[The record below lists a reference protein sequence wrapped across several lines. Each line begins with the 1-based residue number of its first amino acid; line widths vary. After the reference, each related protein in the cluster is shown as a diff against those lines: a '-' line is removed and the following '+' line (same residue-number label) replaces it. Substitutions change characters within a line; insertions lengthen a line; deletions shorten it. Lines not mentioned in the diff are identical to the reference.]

1 MKRVFILLVS
11 LLAMMAAST
20 SLKAQEVAIELVPG
34 WNWIAYPY
42 AETVDLNTALGS
54 FTPAVGD
61 MVKSQFGN
69 STYSYGRW
77 RGAVQS
83 LNAGE
88 GYHYFSNR
96 TEPVILVFGLPSI
109 PIGTLTVTTS
119 EPTNIT
125 STTAACGGSA
135 VSNDGT
141 TILMKGVC
149 WATHPQPT
157 TNDSYTEDGS
167 GPGAFTA
174 EMTELA
180 AETEYYVRAYA
191 VSVKGI
197 NYGEELS
204 FTTAPQ
210 GILNGLFSVS
220 ENNQVCFSQGN
231 LQYQAST
238 NTWRFAENQWD
249 FVGDESHGN
258 VYEDDE
264 KCNNN
269 LVSSTYNGWIDL
281 FGWGTSDH
289 EHGANCYQP
298 WSANTSVEDYYA
310 YGVETNSLFDQ
321 NGQADWGCNSI
332 SNGGNVGNSWR
343 TLTSREWIYLF
354 NTRNTA
360 SGIRWTQ
367 GNVNGVNGVIVLP
380 DDWDVSNYSL
390 NDANGGNFDSNTI
403 SEEDWTNLFEANGA
417 VFLPAALQREG
428 TTVSSESDSNYGV
441 YWSSSKCNNENAYAV
456 HLYYGGINP
465 WDNWLRYIGRS
476 VRLVRPAQANTSYSI
491 EAVPNSTGGG
501 TISGAGTYDYYAQV
515 TLTATANE
523 GYTFYQ
529 WKENGNVVSSENPY
543 SFVALFDRSLEAV
556 FLESSTYPLLYS
568 YNEGDHTATVIGHWD
583 GVELT
588 GELVI
593 PETVMH
599 NGESYTVTTIGDYAF
614 SNCSGLTSV
623 VIPNTVTHFNVY
635 AFSECT
641 GLTSIDV
648 PNSVTTIG
656 HMAFYG
662 CFGLTSVSLGN
673 SVSSIEWQ
681 AFWKCENITS
691 IEFPNSLTSI
701 GWGAFRECRGL
712 TEIVIPSSVTIIED
726 NPFPQCSNLAQI
738 TVESGNIYY
747 DSRDNCN
754 AIIETATN
762 KLVSGSLS
770 TVIPNTV
777 ASIGRD
783 AFNELQFSSITI
795 PSSVNYIG
803 DWGMCVTVSSMT
815 VLAEVP
821 PTLGYCAFCTVNK
834 DIPVYVPCASIESY
848 QIASGW
854 REFTN
859 FIAVGQ
865 CSGMV
870 TVTASPEEYGT
881 VTGGGYYENSAT
893 CTVTALPNDG
903 YYFLCWKED
912 GQWVSSQA
920 TYSFLV
926 YRDRNL
932 TAVFTIGA
940 ENIINGDFEQG
951 NVGFTSEY
959 EYNYGFGQGQYYVD
973 NNAHNYP
980 GVGHGGTG
988 NFMMIDG
995 TTEPGV
1001 VVWSEQ
1007 VSVEPNTYYT
1017 FSTWACTLY
1026 GPNALL
1032 QFSINGTPIGV
1043 LTSPL
1048 QTNTWKQFITTWYS
1062 GDSTTATITIVDLN
1076 TEGIGNDFGL
1086 DDISFREFDPSLG
1099 GGDDH
1104 AYVDLG
1110 LPSGTLWATCNMGA
1124 VTPEDYGDYFA
1135 WGETQPK
1142 VTYDWSTYQYC
1153 NGSNTT
1159 LTKYCNNSDYGYNGF
1174 TDNLTT
1180 LLPEDDAATA
1190 NWGSDWRMPTK
1201 EEWQELYQNTTHTMM
1216 TQNGVNGLLFTSS
1229 NGNSLFLPAAG
1240 FRESGGL
1247 HYAGSD
1253 GRYWSNSLYTDG
1265 PDRAWIF
1272 GFYSGWYVVSN
1283 EGRYNGFTV
1292 RPVRSAQN

>member
-1 MKRVFILLVS
+1 MKKVFILLMG
-11 LLAMMAAST
+11 LFAMMSAST
-20 SLKAQEVAIELVPG
+20 SLNAQEVSILLRPG
-34 WNWIAYPY
+34 WNWIGYPY
-42 AETVDLNTALGS
+42 PESAGLETAFGG
-54 FTPAVGD
+54 FGPMPGD
-61 MVKSQFGN
+61 VIESYYG
-69 STYSYGRW
+69 YSEYLEGYGW
-77 RGAVQS
+77 FGAVNE
-83 LNAGE
+83 LHPGW
-88 GYHYFSNR
+88 GYMYYSSR
-96 TEPVILVFGLPSI
+96 TGIVSFVFNKP
-109 PIGTLTVTTS
+109 PMPTGTLTVTTG
-119 EPTNIT
+119 ELANIT
-125 STTAACGGSA
+125 STAAACSGSA

-141 TILMKGVC
+141 SILMKGVC

-249 FVGDESHGN
+249 YVGEGN
-258 VYEDDE
+258 T
-264 KCNNN
+264 NA
-269 LVSSTYNGWIDL
+269 SSTYDGWIDL
-281 FGWGTSDH
+281 FNWGTSGYN
-289 EHGANCYQP
+289 HGANCYQP
-298 WSANTSVEDYYA
+298 WNICTDYA
-310 YGVETNSLFDQ
+310 YGIETCSLFDQ
-321 NGQADWGCNSI
+321 TGKADWGYNAI
-332 SNGGNVGNSWR
+332 SNGGNEEKLWR
-343 TLTSREWIYLF
+343 TLSHDEWHYMLYERETSS
-354 NTRNTA
+354 N
-360 SGIRWTQ
+360 IRFAKAQ
-367 GNVNGVNGVIVLP
+367 VSGVNGLIILP
-380 DDWDVSNYSL
+380 DDWDASNFTL
-390 NDANGGNFDSNTI
+390 NYTNNGDASFDQNNITLD
-403 SEEDWTNLFEANGA
+403 DWMA
-417 VFLPAALQREG
+417 VFQDVGAAFLPCAGARWEDG
-428 TTVSSESDSNYGV
+428 YGYSGESGD
-441 YWSSSKCNNENAYAV
+441 YWSSTRKQDGDFAYDINLGWVGHSCCNE
-456 HLYYGGINP
+456 GGAQ
-465 WDNWLRYIGRS
+465 S

-491 EAVPNSTGGG
+491 EAVPNPTGGG

-529 WKENGNVVSSENPY
+529 WKENGNVISTESSI
-543 SFVALFDRSLEAV
+543 SFVALFDRDLEAC
-556 FLESSTYPLLYS
+556 FLENTTYPLLYS
-568 YNEGDHTATVIGHWD
+568 YNESDHTATVIGRWD

-599 NGESYTVTTIGDYAF
+599 NGETYTVTAIGDYAF

-623 VIPNTVTHFNVY
+623 VIPNTVTCLNQY
-635 AFSECT
+635 AFSDCT
-641 GLTSIDV
+641 GLTSIEV
-648 PNSVTTIG
+648 PDSVTNIG
-656 HMAFYG
+656 HMAFCG
-662 CFGLTSVSLGN
+662 CFGITSVSLGN

-681 AFWKCENITS
+681 AFWNCQNLTS

-712 TEIVIPSSVTIIED
+712 TEIVIPSSVTIIGD
-726 NPFPQCSNLAQI
+726 NPFPKCSNLAQI

-762 KLVSGSLS
+762 KLVTGSLN
-770 TVIPNTV
+770 TIIPNTV
-777 ASIGRD
+777 ASIGMD
-783 AFNELQFSSITI
+783 AFNELQFSSLTI
-795 PSSVNYIG
+795 PESVNHIG
-803 DWGMCVTVSSMT
+803 EWAIGGIYTLSSMT

-821 PTLGYCAFCTVNK
+821 PTLDDCSFCEIDK
-834 DIPVYVPCASIESY
+834 SIPVYVPCGSIEAY

-854 REFTN
+854 SEFTN
-859 FIAVGQ
+859 FFGVGQ

-893 CTVTALPNDG
+893 CTVTATPNEG

-920 TYSFLV
+920 TYSFPV

-940 ENIINGDFEQG
+940 EKIINGDFEQG

-959 EYNYGFGQGQYYVD
+959 YYNFDFNGYGQYYVD
-973 NNAHNYP
+973 NNAHGYP
-980 GVGHGGTG
+980 GFGHGGMG

-995 TTEPGV
+995 ATESGV

-1017 FSTWACTLY
+1017 FSTWACTLA

-1032 QFSINGTPIGV
+1032 QFSINGTSIGV
-1043 LTSPL
+1043 LASPL
-1048 QTNTWKQFITTWYS
+1048 QTNTWKQFSAVWYS

-1076 TEGIGNDFGL
+1076 TEWGGNDFGL
-1086 DDISFREFDPSLG
+1086 DDISFREFDPSIS

-1110 LPSGTLWATCNMGA
+1110 LPSGTLWATCNVGA

-1153 NGSNTT
+1153 NGSYNT

-1190 NWGSDWRMPTK
+1190 NWGSDWHMPTK
-1201 EEWQELYQNTTHTMM
+1201 EEWEELYNNTTVTWT
-1216 TQNGVNGLLFTSS
+1216 TQNGVNGRLFTAA
-1229 NGNSLFLPAAG
+1229 NGNILFLPAVG
-1240 FRESGGL
+1240 WNT
-1247 HYAGSD
+1247 GSPSEI
-1253 GRYWSNSLYTDG
+1253 GRFGIYWSSSLFSNPDISWTCVFNSNDCIMYFYG
-1265 PDRAWIF
+1265 RA
-1272 GFYSGWYVVSN
+1272 
-1283 EGRYNGFTV
+1283 NGQSV
-1292 RPVRSAQN
+1292 RPVRSSRQN